1 MSKQQANI
9 SLSKIFKNHKS
20 KEAILYLVSKDKDLL
35 NLFIENS
42 DFGEYKREKN
52 FKGLLQLII
61 EQQLSVASANA
72 IYRKLLKKTLSI
84 SPESILNLNHDSL
97 KECLSLIHI

>member
-20 KEAILYLVSKDKDLL
+20 KEAIRYLVSKDKDLL
-35 NLFIENS
+35 DLFIENS

-52 FKGLLQLII
+52 FK
-61 EQQLSVASANA
+61 
-72 IYRKLLKKTLSI
+72 
-84 SPESILNLNHDSL
+84 
-97 KECLSLIHI
+97 

>member
-52 FKGLLQLII
+52 FKGWC
-61 EQQLSVASANA
+61 SWYFNV
-72 IYRKLLKKTLSI
+72 
-84 SPESILNLNHDSL
+84 
-97 KECLSLIHI
+97 